1 MSSHDGHFKIKV
13 DLSLIEENNKEELFD
28 DFIKECRRKNED
40 IHYQFPWLET
50 LSSQNTD
57 VKVDVFTDVVNDR
70 TEKLLDEIIER
81 FPLIIMEVS
90 AHTVCI
96 MVDAIEDD
104 FEFLYKNQIKSRN
117 HTISEPEDNEPIDG
131 FGNDTWLS
139 KFLRWF

>member
-1 MSSHDGHFKIKV
+1 MSSHDGYFKIKV

-28 DFIKECRRKNED
+28 DFIKECCRKNED
-40 IHYQFPWLET
+40 IHFYFPWLEM

-57 VKVDVFTDVVNDR
+57 VRVDVFTDVVNNR

-81 FPLIIMEVS
+81 FPSITMEVS
-90 AHTVCI
+90 VHTVCI
-96 MVDAIEDD
+96 MADAIEDNL
-104 FEFLYKNQIKSRN
+104 EISYKDQIKSRE
-117 HTISEPEDNEPIDG
+117 HTIYEPVDNEPLDG